1 MGMQHIY
8 IVRHGQSQDNAHKIV
23 SGTHE
28 TPLTQLGREQ
38 ARTAGQYAR
47 GLSLD
52 LIVAS
57 PLGRAQ
63 ETAKIIAD
71 EIGYPHGDILTL
83 SELSERD
90 LGKLEGTSYAKNP
103 RLNGNFPAVE
113 HIFGVEKLTPFHNR
127 VQHALRQ
134 ILSQKKQQRILVI
147 CHVGVGRM
155 LRTII
160 ANHKPFAMYDE
171 PKLENGT
178 IYPLI

>member
-1 MGMQHIY
+1 MQHIY
-8 IVRHGQSQDNAHKIV
+8 IVRHGQSKDNAHKIV

-28 TPLTQLGREQ
+28 TPLSELGREQ
-38 ARTAGQYAR
+38 ARAAGQHAR
-47 GLSLD
+47 GLSID

-63 ETAKIIAD
+63 QTAKIIA
-71 EIGYPHGDILTL
+71 EQIGYPEEDIITIP
-83 SELSERD
+83 ELAERD

-113 HIFGVEKLTPFHNR
+113 HIMGVEKLDPFYNR

-134 ILSQKKQQRILVI
+134 ILSYKKHQQILVV

-155 LRTII
+155 LRTIV
-160 ANHKPFAMYDE
+160 ANHKPLSMYDQ